1 MNKRTRMLKS
11 IKQQLGAELRRV
23 RQEKG
28 LTIEEVAQ
36 IAGINSGKVIN
47 KFEEGKGGKLFFVF
61 RLIEIY
67 GRCLSIKLVE

>member
-47 KFEEGKGGKLFFVF
+47 KFE
-61 RLIEIY
+61 
-67 GRCLSIKLVE
+67 